1 MLVGEQ
7 ILGAEELEVGLVI
20 IEDVTGCSKVDVDGT
35 VAVSWPDGEVRE
47 RGVVELLRLLDN
59 KDSVVNDGVAVPA
72 LVAVDDSGGE
82 LNELDGEDDV
92 VIDVEV
98 VVEDMSDVTY
108 ELDELARVAVE
119 S

>member
-7 ILGAEELEVGLVI
+7 ILGAEELEGDLVI

-59 KDSVVNDGVAVPA
+59 KDSVVNDGVAIPA
-72 LVAVDDSGGE
+72 LVTVDDSRGE
-82 LNELDGEDDV
+82 LNELDGEEDV
-92 VIDVEV
+92 VINVKV
-98 VVEDMSDVTY
+98 VIEDMIDVTY
-108 ELDELARVAVE
+108 ELDELARVAADY
-119 S
+119 